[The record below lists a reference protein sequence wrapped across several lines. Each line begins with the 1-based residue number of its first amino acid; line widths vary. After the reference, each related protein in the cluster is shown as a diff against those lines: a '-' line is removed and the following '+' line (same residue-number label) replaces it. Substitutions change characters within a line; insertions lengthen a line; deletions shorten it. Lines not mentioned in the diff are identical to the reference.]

1 MREKAIICVD
11 DDRVILSI
19 LGEQLKRCFGN
30 QYNIELIDN
39 SLEVLD
45 VWTELVAEGIEIP
58 VIISDQNMA
67 KMSGD
72 KLLIELHKLYPQTLK
87 ILLTGATE
95 AVAIRNLVNAGALY
109 RYIPKPW
116 DETDLLLT
124 VSEALRS
131 YKQEQQLAQQNQL
144 LIATNQQLQESL
156 SLLVATL
163 EATADGILVVDNC
176 GKVVR
181 FNQKFADI
189 WEISNLLSNK
199 LAKTQVINLIL
210 QQLSQPYC
218 CHLDHKAA
226 QLNSNNYSI
235 LELKNG
241 KIIECYSQIQKLQDQ
256 NLGRVW
262 SFRDVTER
270 QQAEKLIKH
279 QAFHDTL
286 TGLANRNLFNHHLTE
301 TLHKANKSQ
310 TKFAVIFFDL
320 DRFKTINDSLGHAIG
335 DLLLRSV
342 VERLLN
348 CLREGD
354 LLSRWGGDEFTLLL
368 PQINSPQDATRI
380 AQRILDTL
388 HPAFELNDH
397 CLRVTS
403 SIGIAIYPDH
413 GKDAETLLKNADA
426 ALYRAKEEGRNNYQQ
441 YNSALNSQAQKLLKL
456 ETRLHY
462 ALETQEFVLYY
473 QPIIDVITNRIVK
486 VEALVRWQHP
496 EFGLVSPNIFIP
508 LAEENGAIIPI
519 GKWIL
524 ETACA
529 QNRLWQKM
537 GLTPL
542 KVSVNL
548 SPKQFQQRNLVST
561 VGQILARNKLLPS
574 CLELEI
580 TETTAMQNTD
590 LAKNIIMQFHDMG
603 ITLAMDDFGT
613 GYCSLSY
620 LKQFPLDTIKI
631 DQSFIKNLIGNPE
644 DIAIVSAI
652 LSLGQAFNINVV
664 AEGVES
670 KELRNFLTTTLQC
683 RYMQGHYFSRP
694 LSGKDLT
701 KLLKHNILRN
711 QVQILD

>member
-11 DDRVILSI
+11 DDQVILSS

-30 QYNIELIDN
+30 QYSIELIDN

-45 VWTELVAEGIEIP
+45 VWAELVAEGVEIP
-58 VIISDQNMA
+58 VIISDQSMA

-87 ILLTGATE
+87 ILLTGAAE
-95 AVAIRNLVNAGALY
+95 AVAIGNLVNAGALY

-131 YKQEQQLAQQNQL
+131 YKQEQQLAAQNQL

-176 GKVVR
+176 GNVIR

-189 WEISNLLSNK
+189 WQISNLLSNK
-199 LAKTQVINLIL
+199 IAKTQVNDIIL

-218 CHLDHKAA
+218 CHLDQKAA

-279 QAFHDTL
+279 QAFHDAL
-286 TGLANRNLFNHHLTE
+286 TGLANRNLFNHHLAE
-301 TLHKANKSQ
+301 ALDKAHESQ

-348 CLREGD
+348 CLREED
-354 LLSRWGGDEFTLLL
+354 LLARWGGDEFTLLL

-441 YNSALNSQAQKLLKL
+441 YNSAINSQAQKLLKI
-456 ETRLHY
+456 ENRLHY
-462 ALETQEFVLYY
+462 GLETQEFVLYY
-473 QPIIDVITNRIVK
+473 QPIIDIITNRIVK

-561 VGQILARNKLLPS
+561 VAQILATNKLLPS

-631 DQSFIKNLIGNPE
+631 DQSFIKNLISNPE
-644 DIAIVSAI
+644 DIAIVNAI
-652 LSLGQAFNINVV
+652 LSLGQGFNINVV

-670 KELRNFLTTTLQC
+670 KELRNFLTTLQC

-694 LSGKDLT
+694 VSGKDMT

-711 QVQILD
+711 QVQAVD

>member
-11 DDRVILSI
+11 DDQVILSS

-30 QYNIELIDN
+30 QYSIELIDN

-45 VWTELVAEGIEIP
+45 VWAELVAEGVEIP
-58 VIISDQNMA
+58 VIISDQSMA

-87 ILLTGATE
+87 ILLTGAAE
-95 AVAIRNLVNAGALY
+95 AVAIGNLVNAGALY

-131 YKQEQQLAQQNQL
+131 YKQEQQLAAQNQL

-176 GKVVR
+176 GNVIR

-189 WEISNLLSNK
+189 WQISNLLSNK
-199 LAKTQVINLIL
+199 IAKTQVNDIIL

-218 CHLDHKAA
+218 CHLDQKAA

-279 QAFHDTL
+279 QAFHDAL
-286 TGLANRNLFNHHLTE
+286 TGLANRNLFNHHLAE
-301 TLHKANKSQ
+301 ALDKAHESQ

-348 CLREGD
+348 CLREED
-354 LLSRWGGDEFTLLL
+354 LLARWGGDEFTLLL

-441 YNSALNSQAQKLLKL
+441 YNSAINSQAQKLLKI
-456 ETRLHY
+456 ENRLHY
-462 ALETQEFVLYY
+462 GLETQEFVLYY
-473 QPIIDVITNRIVK
+473 QPIIDIITNRIVK

-561 VGQILARNKLLPS
+561 LAQILATNKLLPS

-631 DQSFIKNLIGNPE
+631 DQSFIKNLISNPE
-644 DIAIVSAI
+644 DIAIVNAI
-652 LSLGQAFNINVV
+652 LSLGQGFNINVV

-670 KELRNFLTTTLQC
+670 KELRNFLTTLQC

-694 LSGKDLT
+694 VSGKDMT

-711 QVQILD
+711 QVQAVD